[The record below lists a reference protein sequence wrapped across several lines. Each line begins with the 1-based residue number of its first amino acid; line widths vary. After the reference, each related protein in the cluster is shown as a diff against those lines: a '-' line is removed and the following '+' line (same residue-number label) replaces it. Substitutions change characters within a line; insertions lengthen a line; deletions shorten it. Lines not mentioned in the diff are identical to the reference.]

1 MDRDCFG
8 GVEGIVWKALQFSWK
23 KKIEQQ
29 HRLFKRT
36 PCPLFFLIVLQW
48 IKDKLGSKNPRDFK
62 KINNKN
68 EQALKKTKDVV
79 FAFLKKLRGEYNS
92 RDQGKTCYK
101 IAIIHKEIIIYY
113 YRFAVLRTSYFPFWI
128 LTGKSAKIT
137 QSRARWPDNWLNF
150 FSEFP
155 QSREALRDEFSVPL
169 CHVRPRHLPSTCVAG
184 AAFFLRLRRA
194 LRR

>member
-8 GVEGIVWKALQFSWK
+8 GVKGIVWKALQFSWK

-36 PCPLFFLIVLQW
+36 LCPLFFLIVLQW

-92 RDQGKTCYK
+92 RDQGKTC
-101 IAIIHKEIIIYY
+101 
-113 YRFAVLRTSYFPFWI
+113 
-128 LTGKSAKIT
+128 
-137 QSRARWPDNWLNF
+137 
-150 FSEFP
+150 
-155 QSREALRDEFSVPL
+155 
-169 CHVRPRHLPSTCVAG
+169 
-184 AAFFLRLRRA
+184 
-194 LRR
+194 